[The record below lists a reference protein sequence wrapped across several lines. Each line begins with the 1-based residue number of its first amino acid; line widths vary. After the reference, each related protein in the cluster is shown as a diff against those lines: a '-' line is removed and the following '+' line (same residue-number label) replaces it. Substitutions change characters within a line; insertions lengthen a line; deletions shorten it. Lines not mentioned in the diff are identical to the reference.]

1 VYQLFYSF
9 SQSEIGAR
17 VMVGK
22 TVVVGIGSPH
32 GDDQI
37 GWRIADRLSQA
48 MGSLV
53 EIYKAAS
60 PIELLD
66 LVDRADELTI
76 CDACRADSDFG
87 TIRRWNWPTEA
98 IETCRFSGSHDLPL
112 PAALELASQLG
123 RLPRRVTIWGV
134 NIGSTQPMTNLSPEI
149 EAAVLT
155 VTRQILQSNN
165 HA

>member
-1 VYQLFYSF
+1 MIV
-9 SQSEIGAR
+9 
-17 VMVGK
+17 K

-48 MGSLV
+48 MCSSV

-66 LVDRADELTI
+66 FANRADELTI

-87 TIRRWNWPTEA
+87 TIWCWNWPTEA

-112 PAALELASQLG
+112 PVALELASQLG

-134 NIGSTQPMTNLSPEI
+134 NIGSTEPAADLSPGI
-149 EAAVLT
+149 EAAIPK
-155 VTRQILQSNN
+155 VTWQILQSIN